1 MTIATLALLTLTG
14 SLVLLKL
21 GIMALAV
28 VLLMRTLSAGNDVS
42 SLPQVRARPQPTGNS
57 RQEGREAKRGRTL

>member
-1 MTIATLALLTLTG
+1 MTIGTFAIFTLTG

-28 VLLMRTLSAGNDVS
+28 VLLMRTLSAADDDS
-42 SLPQVRARPQPTGNS
+42 SLPHAKARPQPTGNS
-57 RQEGREAKRGRTL
+57 RR